1 MFLRCFFSTTQ
12 IIRNFRIFR
21 HAHLATGIVGIIR
34 HLVVRPRTD
43 RTWKT
48 QVLKIIEEHYIS
60 VYTGIELN
68 WKNASDSKQPRFV
81 FMWYVYIGKLKKKER
96 KKWSL
101 SVFSWVCLGIIFPW
115 IRRLSMFYMTCDD
128 GQIMNV
134 FDYIQKV
141 VNIYHDVIQHRQYR
155 IFPSTCG

>member
-128 GQIMNV
+128 GQIMN
-134 FDYIQKV
+134 DYIQKV